1 MVVGVL
7 SVLYA
12 WALYNIPILAA
23 GVRHLRRSDVKGRK
37 CSLLRRER
45 LPTVSIIV
53 PVKDEEKVVGRL
65 LEAFLNLDYPPE
77 KREIVIVE
85 DGSVD
90 NTVGIC
96 AKYARQYPSQVRL
109 LRRSSSDGKPSAL
122 NYALKYVRGE
132 IVGVFDAD
140 SVLERDSLS
149 KVFEYF
155 EDMSIAA
162 LQGRP
167 CAINADENMLSKFIS
182 YEEAVRYEA
191 YLKGKD
197 ALDLFVPLTGSCYFV
212 RRRVLDEVG
221 GWDDESLSEDME
233 LSARLIERGYKIK
246 YASDLRSWQEN
257 PTNLKQLFSQRVR
270 WFRGCMEVS
279 LSYGKLLKRMN
290 RKCIDAEITFFSP
303 FMFVPFLLSYML
315 GIYGF
320 LGLIQGD
327 VFSAVMAQGTML
339 LSTVTLFLVGMA
351 LLYMTKPR
359 KLTSLLWLPFVYAY
373 WSVQSFIAL
382 YALVQIALKRPRI
395 WVKTAKTGTVT
406 NNTV

>member
-23 GVRHLRRSDVKGRK
+23 GVRHLWRSDVKGRK

-96 AKYARQYPSQVRL
+96 AKYARQYPDQVRL
-109 LRRSSSDGKPSAL
+109 VRRSRSDGKPSAL
-122 NYALKYVRGE
+122 NHALKYVRGE
-132 IVGVFDAD
+132 IVAVFDAD
-140 SVLERDSLS
+140 SVPEPDSLS
-149 KVFEYF
+149 KVVKYF

-191 YLKGKD
+191 YLRGKD
-197 ALDLFVPLTGSCYFV
+197 ALNLFVPLTGSCYFV

-257 PTNLKQLFSQRVR
+257 PTNLDQLFRQRAR

-290 RKCIDAEITFFSP
+290 RRCIDAEITLFAP
-303 FMFVPFLLSYML
+303 FMFVPFLLGYVL
-315 GIYGF
+315 GTYGL

-327 VFSAVMAQGTML
+327 VFSMVMAKGMML
-339 LSTVTLFLVGMA
+339 LTTVTLFLVGMA

-395 WVKTAKTGTVT
+395 WVKTSKTGTVT

>member
-96 AKYARQYPSQVRL
+96 AKYARQYPNQVRL

-212 RRRVLDEVG
+212 RGRVLDEVG

-382 YALVQIALKRPRI
+382 YALVQIVLKRPRR